1 MIFDESADFPG
12 PDESHF
18 AEAFADGLWA
28 KSDPMLSMAAY
39 PKVPLGA
46 DSAFVNP
53 MLAVRD
59 NALGQP
65 AYIGSPFA
73 HSVDGHGSPDAHGF
87 PYVAPN
93 GYTKP
98 FESQS
103 SLLEDSSTMEVPEII
118 SVTPQ
123 TGSEGKEVVVRVSSQ
138 YDITSVARACFLS
151 FRSAQVQCAVNLVSL
166 QNGAFTFTLSCNV
179 PAFAQTMSTSFEV
192 PLTVI
197 IDVPSNGGPL
207 VLPAG
212 IFTYEQLEQPNTVG
226 DVRKRRMSNLAEN
239 TSLRPA
245 KRHSAHEMTVN
256 ADSEM
261 AVPMTERSASFSAF
275 MPTPSTTASF
285 PVQQKLD
292 SSAVTSSAA
301 EAQAPSLTP
310 SWSASTSPAT
320 SPAPALSVSPKP
332 QNPTLIRTSTMQL
345 NQSNSF
351 NPYAMYPTKAVLE
364 LNGDLD
370 AMAKDWTDEEK
381 AAKRRLVQFTRAQ
394 EGSTIYADFKAV
406 TPEER
411 APNSICISCIYWD
424 EKDECFVTSVD
435 TIYLLESL
443 VGVRF
448 TVEEKNRIRRNLEGF
463 RPLTVS
469 KAKPESEEFFKVIMG
484 FPAPKPRNIEK
495 DVKVFPWKILSHAL
509 KKIIGKYSAS
519 YSSTASALPTMTAP
533 QAEGASFDL
542 QRGSSPQSLP
552 ESTTLPTPTFPL
564 DMPATTYSSEM
575 PNGLPNGSSVDLAPA
590 VSTYQ
595 PVSTMATTVG
605 FEPAYTTSAM
615 MNGGFSWDSDG
626 TSNAPEFDYMSTIP
640 YTMG

>member
-1 MIFDESADFPG
+1 MPAQLNLEFHTPLIFDESVDFPG
-12 PDESHF
+12 PDESF
-18 AEAFADGLWA
+18 AEVFADGLWA
-28 KSDPMLSMAAY
+28 KSDPMLSMAAF
-39 PKVPLGA
+39 PKVPLSA
-46 DSAFVNP
+46 DSALVNP
-53 MLAVRD
+53 MLAIRD

-65 AYIGSPFA
+65 TYLGSPFA
-73 HSVDGHGSPDAHGF
+73 HSVDGQGSPDAHGL
-87 PYVAPN
+87 PYVPPN
-93 GYTKP
+93 GYTNGKF
-98 FESQS
+98 FEPQP
-103 SLLEDSSTMEVPEII
+103 SLLEDSSTMELPEIV

-123 TGSEGKEVVVRVSSQ
+123 TGSEGKEVVVRITSQ

-151 FRSAQVQCAVNLVSL
+151 FRSAQVQCTVNLVSI
-166 QNGAFTFTLSCNV
+166 QNAAFTLSLSCNV
-179 PAFAQTMSTSFEV
+179 PSFAQTMSTSLDV
-192 PLTVI
+192 PLMVV

-207 VLPAG
+207 VLAAG
-212 IFTYEQLEQPNTVG
+212 VFTYEQLEQPG
-226 DVRKRRMSNLAEN
+226 AASDVRKRRMSNVAEN
-239 TSLRPA
+239 ASLRPA
-245 KRHSAHEMTVN
+245 KRHSAHEMTVKAEN
-256 ADSEM
+256 EM
-261 AVPMTERSASFSAF
+261 AVPMTERSASVSAF
-275 MPTPSTTASF
+275 LPTPSTTASF
-285 PVQQKLD
+285 PVQHKLD
-292 SSAVTSSAA
+292 SSAGMSHDLPTSSAA
-301 EAQAPSLTP
+301 EAQAPSTSSLTP
-310 SWSASTSPAT
+310 SWSPSTSTSPAA

-370 AMAKDWTDEEK
+370 AMAKDWSDEEK

-509 KKIIGKYSAS
+509 KKIIGKYVSG
-519 YSSTASALPTMTAP
+519 TV
-533 QAEGASFDL
+533 
-542 QRGSSPQSLP
+542 
-552 ESTTLPTPTFPL
+552 PL
-564 DMPATTYSSEM
+564 RAHIEHCT
-575 PNGLPNGSSVDLAPA
+575 NLAG
-590 VSTYQ
+590 
-595 PVSTMATTVG
+595 TVG
-605 FEPAYTTSAM
+605 KLFLHGERPPDHECVS
-615 MNGGFSWDSDG
+615 GGGGCEVRFP
-626 TSNAPEFDYMSTIP
+626 TRIISTVAA
-640 YTMG
+640 